1 MSEESIDV
9 ESDRNDLCNH
19 LNNFD
24 STYVKGDI
32 LAFARILDKK
42 YAEQKEF
49 IRRLQFNAHVGL
61 PADEIAMALIP
72 EDLPLQLEE
81 NLVSAKTTGNGDCLY
96 NAVSLVLNGTES
108 YTSLLCLLVALELL
122 LNKDYYIQHPR
133 LTSFSNTNSHH
144 PDTLFS
150 LCLTTNSDQFFHD
163 IGCCREKAIWSEAR
177 VASKSCE
184 WSGFFHIAV
193 LSSVL
198 ARPIFS
204 TYLHCNTWIRNF
216 LHHEKGPRNSTLVVE
231 RW

>member
-1 MSEESIDV
+1 
-9 ESDRNDLCNH
+9 
-19 LNNFD
+19 
-24 STYVKGDI
+24 
-32 LAFARILDKK
+32 
-42 YAEQKEF
+42 
-49 IRRLQFNAHVGL
+49 
-61 PADEIAMALIP
+61 MALIP

-81 NLVSAKTTGNGDCLY
+81 NLVAAKTTGNGDCLY

-122 LNKDYYIQHPR
+122 LNKDYIQHPR

-163 IGCCREKAIWSEAR
+163 IGCCREKAIWSEVR

-204 TYLHCNTWIRNF
+204 TYLHCNTWIRDF

-231 RW
+231 RWWPG